1 MQGLQYIHSQNFIH
15 RDIKPENLV
24 LDDEGYLRITDFGIA
39 RAHRPENAEDTSGTP
54 GYMAPEVMNRQNHN
68 YLADYF
74 AVGVI
79 AFECMMGYRPYVGRT
94 RQEIKDNIE
103 WKQVLIKSN
112 QIPHGWSVEAA
123 DFINKVREKC
133 LVKVKKLI
141 FVDAVPYLD

>member
-1 MQGLQYIHSQNFIH
+1 MHYAFQDRDNLYLVMDFLSKGDLRFHLCQTRTFDERTTRFFIACLVQGLQYIHSQNFIH

-24 LDDEGYLRITDFGIA
+24 LDDVGYLRITDFGIA

-54 GYMAPEVMNRQNHN
+54 GYMAPEVMNRQNHS

-103 WKQVLIKSN
+103 
-112 QIPHGWSVEAA
+112 
-123 DFINKVREKC
+123 
-133 LVKVKKLI
+133 
-141 FVDAVPYLD
+141 